1 MDRFLKLNY
10 EIFFINLYLEDT
22 SIYEKR
28 LKREHH
34 NYQAFSVE
42 SSIDQQNV
50 YKEIGEK
57 LKQNGVNVCFLC
69 MDDFNKAYDKVNKLL
84 NIK

>member
-1 MDRFLKLNY
+1 MKFKVGDLVSR
-10 EIFFINLYLEDT
+10 I
-22 SIYEKR
+22 S
-28 LKREHH
+28 H
-34 NYQAFSVE
+34 NHDIVFRII
-42 SSIDQQNV
+42 SIDQQNV